1 MQGNEGP
8 SVGRRGTIPETVPL
22 DSNRELHHALGVA
35 WLRRAAPPLL
45 VTALPLIA
53 AVSCFKDL
61 LEAPRAPVYR
71 FSVSP
76 PADTIV
82 AGDTVA
88 PFHPAL
94 TRDQATVP
102 ADLALRVQASASDP
116 IVSVFPGGRLVGRAC
131 GVITLVAEPVSSGLP
146 GSVPETT
153 VTVTVVP
160 ARVSASP
167 NVDTLHSI
175 GETATLSASAWDT
188 HASAINCTSTWAWRS
203 EDTTA
208 ARVSAPGTVTAVRN
222 GTTKIWVRAGL
233 DSAFVSVTVVQ
244 RTKSVTVG
252 PAPVTLRAI
261 GATQALSGSPKDSL
275 GTPLS
280 GRPHHWGSSNTAAVA
295 VDSAGLV
302 TGVANGW
309 AWVTDTVD
317 GVGGSDSVTVSQ
329 VTKKVWVC
337 LAVGGCPAP
346 PFNFTAIGATQQ
358 LTAVPQDSLGTPL
371 SGRTNHWGSSNAA
384 AVTVSAA
391 GLVTAVANGWAWVT
405 DTVDGVPGRDSVT
418 VGQVTKSLVL
428 SPAAV
433 TLTALGAT
441 QQLTATAKDSLGT
454 PLSGRTH
461 HWGSGD
467 AAAVGVSAAGLVTAV
482 ANGWAWVTDTVD
494 GVVGRDSVTVG
505 QVTKSVTLSPAPVT
519 LSYMGATQQL
529 TATPRDSLGS
539 TVTGRISHWASPDT
553 SITTVSS
560 GGIVTARKIGAV
572 WIADTID
579 GVVGRDSIA
588 VRIPAKNVTLTP
600 SGATISGVGTT
611 QAFSAVARDTFGTV
625 IAGKTFTWT
634 SLNPAIA
641 TVNASTGV
649 VTAASAGQATI
660 SATADGL
667 PAYGLATVG
676 VDGPAANLLV
686 SLASGTTQ
694 PLTDVWGTAPTN
706 VYAVGGGGTVLHF
719 DGTNWA
725 AQLSG
730 TSSQLRNAWG
740 ASDTSIF
747 VVGYGGT
754 VLRWNGSSWNIV
766 ASGTSQNLR
775 GVWGTSPVNAFAVG
789 AGGTILH
796 WDGSSWSAMTSP
808 TTQNLLRV
816 WGTSPTDVYAVGGS
830 GTVLHWNGGSWTLE
844 ATPTTANLYS
854 VWGTSPSDVFAVG
867 DSGAIVHWTGSSWLA
882 TASGTTQVLS
892 MVWGTSPTNVYAV
905 AEGGVVLRWDGSNW
919 TPVANTSGL
928 YGVGGASPTEFYA
941 VGPIGTLLR
950 ALVGATVTVSPA
962 NQTLAAI
969 GATQQFAATARDA
982 SGNVVSGVSYTW
994 SSSDTT
1000 VEKVSATGL
1009 VTAVAMGTATI
1020 TATAPGGA
1028 SGSTAVTVSP
1038 PTITVTP
1045 ASLSFSWQVGAT
1057 PPAGQ
1062 TLSITNAG
1070 GGTLSWAATK
1080 TSTWLNL
1087 SATSGTAPTN
1097 LTASVTTTG
1106 LTAGT
1111 YGDTVWI
1118 SSTGATNT
1126 PLPVPVAFTVVA
1138 QSVVSLSPLHLTFT
1152 SLQGGA
1158 NPASQTVRISNAG
1171 GGALDWSASGGV
1183 WSVGSGL
1190 IQLTVSPSTGT
1201 APSTITVAASIS
1213 SDVPTGTY
1221 TVYKGITVSAP
1232 DAANNPQYDTV
1243 TFTVVGPIITLNPT
1257 SLSFSGQQGGA
1268 NPASQTLS
1276 VSNAGGGTLP
1286 WTASSNQ
1293 TWLTVTPT
1301 SGTAP
1306 TTLTV
1311 SANTTGLAAGSYP
1324 ATITVYAAGAS
1335 NTPQAVPVTLTVLP
1349 PSPAAPSGLKARANS
1364 VEIDLSWTD
1373 NSTNETGFA
1382 INRCTG
1388 SGCTGFSQVGTV
1400 SANGTSYRDAS
1411 MQPNTVYCYQVSAY
1425 NAGGSSP
1432 ASSSVC
1438 AGSFSLGPAADIML
1452 SSYVATSGSSPYLG
1466 IESNTASSY
1475 FTQSLVR
1482 FDLSAIPQT
1491 ATIDAANLSLN
1502 AWSVSGAP
1510 TLRLRPLLSSWNEY
1524 TVTWGT
1530 MPAGDASLAAT
1541 FPVSAGWDVS
1551 SVTTFVQSWVSGTR
1565 TNYGFELSCAS
1576 DPANAGYYSR
1586 EGSYPPIL
1594 GLYFHTGP

>member
-1 MQGNEGP
+1 LGTPLSGRTHHWGSSNTAAV
-8 SVGRRGTIPETVPL
+8 SVDPAG
-22 DSNRELHHALGVA
+22 
-35 WLRRAAPPLL
+35 L
-45 VTALPLIA
+45 VTAVA
-53 AVSCFKDL
+53 NGWAWV
-61 LEAPRAPVYR
+61 
-71 FSVSP
+71 
-76 PADTIV
+76 ADTV
-82 AGDTVA
+82 D
-88 PFHPAL
+88 
-94 TRDQATVP
+94 
-102 ADLALRVQASASDP
+102 
-116 IVSVFPGGRLVGRAC
+116 SVVGH
-131 GVITLVAEPVSSGLP
+131 
-146 GSVPETT
+146 
-153 VTVTVVP
+153 
-160 ARVSASP
+160 
-167 NVDTLHSI
+167 D
-175 GETATLSASAWDT
+175 
-188 HASAINCTSTWAWRS
+188 
-203 EDTTA
+203 
-208 ARVSAPGTVTAVRN
+208 
-222 GTTKIWVRAGL
+222 
-233 DSAFVSVTVVQ
+233 
-244 RTKSVTVG
+244 SVTVG
-252 PAPVTLRAI
+252 QVTKTVVVSPAPVTLTAL
-261 GATQALSGSPKDSL
+261 GATQQLTATPKDSL

-280 GRPHHWGSSNTAAVA
+280 GRTHHWASSNTAAVS

-302 TGVANGW
+302 TAVANGW
-309 AWVTDTVD
+309 AWVTDMVD
-317 GVGGSDSVTVSQ
+317 GVPGHDSVTVGQ
-329 VTKKVWVC
+329 VTKTVVVSPGPVT
-337 LAVGGCPAP
+337 L
-346 PFNFTAIGATQQ
+346 TALGATRQ
-358 LTAVPQDSLGTPL
+358 LTATANDSLGAAL
-371 SGRTNHWGSSNAA
+371 NGRTNHWGSTNPA

-391 GLVTAVANGWAWVT
+391 GLVTAVANGWAWVA
-405 DTVDGVPGRDSVT
+405 DTVDSIVGRDSVT
-418 VGQVTKSLVL
+418 VRQVTKSVVL
-428 SPAAV
+428 SPASV
-433 TLTALGAT
+433 IFTFMGAT
-441 QQLTATAKDSLGT
+441 QQLTATAKDSLGSPIT
-454 PLSGRTH
+454 GRTS
-461 HWGSGD
+461 HWGSSD
-467 AAAVGVSAAGLVTAV
+467 SSVASVSSTGLVTA
-482 ANGWAWVTDTVD
+482 
-494 GVVGRDSVTVG
+494 
-505 QVTKSVTLSPAPVT
+505 K
-519 LSYMGATQQL
+519 
-529 TATPRDSLGS
+529 
-539 TVTGRISHWASPDT
+539 
-553 SITTVSS
+553 
-560 GGIVTARKIGAV
+560 KIGAASV
-572 WIADTID
+572 ADTID
-579 GVVGRDSIA
+579 SVVGKGSVNVNIA
-588 VRIPAKNVTLTP
+588 AKSVVVAP
-600 SGATISGVGTT
+600 SGASISGVGAT
-611 QAFSAVARDTFGTV
+611 QTFTAVARDTFGTV
-625 IAGKTFTWT
+625 IVGKTFTWT

-694 PLTDVWGTAPTN
+694 PLTDVWGTSPTN

-754 VLRWNGSSWNIV
+754 ILRWHGSSWNIV

-830 GTVLHWNGGSWTLE
+830 GTVLHWDGGSWTLE

-1020 TATAPGGA
+1020 TATALGGA

-1038 PTITVTP
+1038 PTITATP

-1080 TSTWLNL
+1080 SSTWLNL
-1087 SATSGTAPTN
+1087 SAASGNAPSSI
-1097 LTASVTTTG
+1097 TASVTTTG
-1106 LTAGT
+1106 LMAGT
-1111 YGDTVWI
+1111 YRDTIWV
-1118 SSTGATNT
+1118 SSPGAANT
-1126 PLPVPVAFTVVA
+1126 PLPVPVAFTVIA
-1138 QSVVSLSPLHLTFT
+1138 QSVISLSPPHLTFT

-1158 NPASQTVRISNAG
+1158 NPASQTVGISNAG
-1171 GGALDWSASGGV
+1171 GGALGWSASGGS

-1190 IQLTVSPSTGT
+1190 IQLTVSPSTGS

-1213 SDVPTGTY
+1213 SDVPPGTY

-1268 NPASQTLS
+1268 NPAIQTLNVTNS
-1276 VSNAGGGTLP
+1276 GGGMLP

-1293 TWLTVTPT
+1293 TWLTVSPI

-1306 TTLTV
+1306 WSLTV
-1311 SANTTGLAAGSYP
+1311 SANTSGLGPGTYN
-1324 ATITVYAAGAS
+1324 ATITVSATGAS
-1335 NTPQAVPVTLTVLP
+1335 NSPQPVPVSLTVVPLP
-1349 PSPAAPSGLKARANS
+1349 PTGPSNLTARAISSN
-1364 VEIDLSWTD
+1364 EIDLSWND
-1373 NSTNETGFA
+1373 NSSNETGFR

-1388 SGCTGFSQVGTV
+1388 DGGCTPSGQLTIVG
-1400 SANGTSYRDAS
+1400 ANSTSYRDVGT
-1411 MQPNTVYCYQVSAY
+1411 QGNTVYCYQVVAF
-1425 NAGGSSP
+1425 NAGGSSTP
-1432 ASSSVC
+1432 SASAC
-1438 AGSFSLGPAADIML
+1438 AGVYSLLPSAD
-1452 SSYVATSGSSPYLG
+1452 ATAFNYTPDNNYGSSTLMYVQ
-1466 IESNTASSY
+1466 SNSSQNQY
-1475 FTQSLVR
+1475 AASLVR
-1482 FDLSAIPQT
+1482 FNLSMIPQN
-1491 ATIDAANLSLN
+1491 ATIEKAWLNLDPF
-1502 AWSVSGAP
+1502 SVSGSP
-1510 TLRLRPLLSSWNEY
+1510 TLRIQRLVNTPSWTE
-1524 TVTWGT
+1524 TGVTWNN
-1530 MPAGDASLAAT
+1530 MPYGDGNFT
-1541 FPVSAGWDVS
+1541 TTYVPVSSGAWNVDD
-1551 SVTTFVQSWVSGTR
+1551 VTTFVQAWVSSTYANNGFQLFTETNGASAGFYTR
-1565 TNYGFELSCAS
+1565 ESGGNAPTLS
-1576 DPANAGYYSR
+1576 
-1586 EGSYPPIL
+1586 L
-1594 GLYFHTGP
+1594 TFHSP